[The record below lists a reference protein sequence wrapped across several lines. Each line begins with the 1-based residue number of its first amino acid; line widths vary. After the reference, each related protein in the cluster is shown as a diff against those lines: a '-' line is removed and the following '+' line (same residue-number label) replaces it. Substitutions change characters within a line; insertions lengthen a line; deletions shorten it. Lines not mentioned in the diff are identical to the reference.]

1 MKKIEIIAELH
12 ELEAKLDSNIQQP
25 ALSLPAN
32 YFETL
37 PGIVLDKIKE
47 QNNTKLEQDEL
58 PEILKQFNRATPY
71 QVPENYF
78 ETSESKPTG
87 KKASVVN
94 ISFKNITRWMAAA
107 VITGMIGTAS
117 LIYWGLQSPDV
128 NKDPNAWVKSTIK
141 SETDESLNEFI
152 NLNAE
157 QGLNTADSKA
167 VASNSDAKELL
178 KDVSDNEISAIVKDA
193 EPLLSKQE
201 VTSSIQEASN

>member
-1 MKKIEIIAELH
+1 MKDYYKI
-12 ELEAKLDSNIQQP
+12 LEVEENASDDDIKKSYR
-25 ALSLPAN
+25 ALS
-32 YFETL
+32 
-37 PGIVLDKIKE
+37 
-47 QNNTKLEQDEL
+47 
-58 PEILKQFNRATPY
+58 
-71 QVPENYF
+71 
-78 ETSESKPTG
+78 
-87 KKASVVN
+87 KK
-94 ISFKNITRWMAAA
+94 
-107 VITGMIGTAS
+107 
-117 LIYWGLQSPDV
+117 YHPDV

-201 VTSSIQEASN
+201 VTSSIQEATN